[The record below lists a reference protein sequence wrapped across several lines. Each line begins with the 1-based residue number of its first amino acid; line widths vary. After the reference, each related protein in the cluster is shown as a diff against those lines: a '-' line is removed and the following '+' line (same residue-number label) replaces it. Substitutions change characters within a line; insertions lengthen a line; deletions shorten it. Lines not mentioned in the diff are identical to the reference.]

1 MSKYLV
7 LFYSLLFIILIPS
20 FSQSKDK
27 AAKLV
32 LDAFSSKTSTLPGA
46 SSDFS
51 FTIHDLN
58 DNSETDFEGSFLF
71 KGEMYKVLMDDMEI
85 YYDGETLWNYIIEA
99 GEVNVLTPPEEP
111 DPDSYFENPVSFFTI
126 YEKDFYYKYIGEET
140 LEGKALQVI
149 DLYPKDLKRSFTRI
163 RIMISK
169 EKLELYSAKLFGKNK
184 IHYTLKILNFV
195 SREIP
200 NEAFAFDPASHP
212 DVDIIDLR

>member
-1 MSKYLV
+1 MNPYRV
-7 LFYSLLFIILIPS
+7 LLSSLFFIILIPV

-27 AAKLV
+27 AAKIV
-32 LDAFSSKTSTLPGA
+32 LDEFSAKTRALSGA

-51 FTIHDLN
+51 FTINDLS
-58 DNSETDFEGSFLF
+58 DNSEAYYEGSFLL
-71 KGEMYKVLMDDMEI
+71 KGEMYKILMDDMEI

-111 DPDSYFENPVSFFTI
+111 DPDSYFENPIRFFTI
-126 YEKDFYYKYIGEET
+126 YEKDFFYKYIGEET
-140 LEGKALQVI
+140 RKGKNLHVI

-163 RIMISK
+163 RIIISK

-184 IHYTLKILNFV
+184 IHYTLKILSFV
-195 SREIP
+195 SKDIP
-200 NEAFAFDPASHP
+200 DEAFVFDPASYP